1 MDLPLTGIKVLD
13 FSNYIAGPYCPM
25 MLADLGAEVIKI
37 ESHQGDMLRFFPS
50 TLPNESRMFLGLNRN
65 KRSMVLDLKQPEGQE
80 VIYKLIKETDVVV
93 ENFRPGVVEKLEVD
107 YDTLSKIQ
115 PRLIY
120 CSISG
125 YGQKGPLRNKP
136 GFDQVLQNFG
146 GIAMSQGGEEGPPAV
161 VQGSVID
168 YFTGM
173 MAAYGIM
180 TALFVRERTGIGQ
193 KIETSLLEATMAIQS
208 GRLIW
213 AEGEPKEARRDLHGG
228 ISSIY
233 KTKEGYIYVS
243 AHTEKFWSGLCTVL
257 GLEKLIDDPRY
268 NSMSKRSAQ
277 AAHLKKLLEEAFMQK
292 TAAEW
297 ETLLEAQEVPC
308 ARTRPLEE
316 LFEHPQVLANDMIV
330 TLEHPVVGKF
340 RMIGLPL
347 KLHKTPGK
355 VRRPAPTLGQHT
367 EEILTSIGYTAEAI
381 AELKAKRVI

>member
-1 MDLPLTGIKVLD
+1 MDLPLAGITVLD

-25 MLADLGAEVIKI
+25 MLGDMGAEVIKI
-37 ESHQGDMLRFFPS
+37 ESHQGDMLRYFPS
-50 TLPNESRMFLGLNRN
+50 TLPDESRMFLGLNRN
-65 KRSMVLDLKQPEGQE
+65 KRGMVLDLKQPEGKE
-80 VIYKLIKETDVVV
+80 IVYKLVQKADIVV
-93 ENFRPGVVEKLEVD
+93 ENFRPGVAEKLGID
-107 YDTLSKIQ
+107 YDTLSQRQ

-125 YGQKGPLRNKP
+125 YGQHGPLRYKP

-213 AEGEPKEARRDLHGG
+213 AEGEPKEVRRDLHGG

-233 KTKEGYIYVS
+233 KAKEGYIYVS

-257 GLEKLIDDPRY
+257 GLPQLVNDPRY
-268 NSMSKRSAQ
+268 NSMAKRSAQ
-277 AAHLKKLLEEAFMQK
+277 AAHLKKLLSAAFLQK

-297 ETLLEAQEVPC
+297 EGLLEAQEVPC
-308 ARTRPLEE
+308 ARTRSLEE
-316 LFEHPQVLANDMIV
+316 LFEHPQVLANEMVSI
-330 TLEHPVVGKF
+330 LEHPLVGKF

-347 KLHKTPGK
+347 KFQKTPGHIQ
-355 VRRPAPTLGQHT
+355 RSAPTLGQHT
-367 EEILTSIGYTAEAI
+367 EEILQGLGYTATEIVALRI
-381 AELKAKRVI
+381 KGVI